1 MGFLD
6 RIYSFFKGNEFEKT
20 ESKLSSRII
29 ELNKDKR
36 DLDSR
41 IEKMRTYNPDLS
53 WFVFPMR
60 NSPKTNFTVFTPL
73 KKGKVKTMKD
83 LFESR
88 KREEAERIKK
98 LKSEVEKC
106 YDTVS
111 LLLSTEDV
119 EQAEHLLY
127 TIFSSLKDLS
137 DESLS
142 ARYDHFLSEIRD
154 VKENIRLREIER
166 RELEKQ
172 KELEAQLQREQ
183 ELAEKIRKD
192 NEERLRRE
200 EEARLYNERLLKQEQ
215 AQTLEVERQRQ
226 IVTRKKDNAEQILDY
241 LRIKGVDCF
250 YHFTDENNLQSIRKY
265 GGLYSWHY
273 LMKNGITIPNPGGDG
288 TSRLLDKKHGLED
301 FVRLSFCK
309 KHPMAWRVYN
319 DGASLVLLKIKI
331 DVACFLETEFSDR
344 NATDNGESHGP
355 TFEDLRN
362 INISATKER
371 FIRSEDPLF
380 KPHQAECMI
389 KTFLPIEY
397 IENINNPQRMF

>member
-6 RIYSFFKGNEFEKT
+6 IIYSFFKGNEFEKT

-41 IEKMRTYNPDLS
+41 IEKMRTYNPDMS

-60 NSPKTNFTVFTPL
+60 NSPKTNIPVFTPL
-73 KKGKVKTMKD
+73 KREKVKTMKD

-88 KREEAERIKK
+88 KREETERIKR
-98 LKSEVEKC
+98 LKDEVDRC
-106 YDTVS
+106 YETIS
-111 LLLSTEDV
+111 AFISNEDV

-127 TIFSSLKDLS
+127 TISSSLKELS
-137 DESLS
+137 DKSLS
-142 ARYDHFLSEIRD
+142 ERYDNLHSEIKD
-154 VKENIRLREIER
+154 VKERIHLREKVR
-166 RELEKQ
+166 RGLEKL
-172 KELEAQLQREQ
+172 KEQEKQLLKEQ
-183 ELAEKIRKD
+183 ELAEKKRKE
-192 NEERLRRE
+192 NEERKRRE

-288 TSRLLDKKHGLED
+288 TSRSLDKKHGLED

-319 DGASLVLLKIKI
+319 NGASLVLLKIRI

-371 FIRSEDPLF
+371 FLRSEDPLF

>member
-6 RIYSFFKGNEFEKT
+6 RLYSIFKGNVFEKK
-20 ESKLSSRII
+20 ESRLSSRIV

-41 IEKMRTYNPDLS
+41 IEKMRTYETDMS
-53 WFVFPMR
+53 WFVFPII
-60 NSPKTNFTVFTPL
+60 NSPKTNISVFIPL
-73 KKGKVKTMKD
+73 KIGKVKTMKD

-88 KREEAERIKK
+88 KREDTERIKR
-98 LKSEVEKC
+98 LKGEVEKC
-106 YDTVS
+106 YETIS
-111 LLLSTEDV
+111 ALISTEDV
-119 EQAEHLLY
+119 EQAEHLLF
-127 TIFSSLKDLS
+127 TISSSLKELS

-142 ARYDHFLSEIRD
+142 GRYDDFLSDIKD
-154 VKENIRLREIER
+154 VKERIRIREIER

-172 KELEAQLQREQ
+172 KELEKQIQREQ
-183 ELAEKIRKD
+183 ELADAKRKE
-192 NEERLRRE
+192 NAERLRRE

-215 AQTLEVERQRQ
+215 AQTLEVERQRN

-288 TSRLLDKKHGLED
+288 TSRSLDKKHGLED

-319 DGASLVLLKIKI
+319 NGATLVLLKIKI

-344 NATDNGESHGP
+344 NATDNDESHGP

-371 FIRSEDPLF
+371 FLRSEDPLF